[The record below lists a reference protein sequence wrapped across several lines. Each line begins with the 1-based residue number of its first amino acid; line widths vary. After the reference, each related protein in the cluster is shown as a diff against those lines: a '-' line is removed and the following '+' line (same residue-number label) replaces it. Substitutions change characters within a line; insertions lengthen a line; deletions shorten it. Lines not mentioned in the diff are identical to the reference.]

1 MVNIGENL
9 VRTTYISEMLY
20 DVSALV
26 TFSLRRPTRFSLKIF
41 QQNNTILQRLERVQ
55 RVRSIHISSVRELQ
69 KKRPQ
74 HKVLAA
80 IEESKYNPVDSKT
93 GNVSF
98 VKFQR
103 LVLIMLLANC
113 LIFMGAE
120 HVAPEEMKK
129 VIEEEKSV
137 VIGSFKFWWGVR
149 SKQKEGQATLEQGP
163 KNGSKE
169 YKSPLSEK

>member
-1 MVNIGENL
+1 
-9 VRTTYISEMLY
+9 MLY
-20 DVSALV
+20 DVSTLV
-26 TFSLRRPTRFSLKIF
+26 TFSLRCPARFSLKLVR
-41 QQNNTILQRLERVQ
+41 QNNTNLQRLERVQ
-55 RVRSIHISSVRELQ
+55 RIRSIHISSVRELQ

-103 LVLIMLLANC
+103 LVMVMLFANC

-137 VIGSFKFWWGVR
+137 VIGSFKFWRGVR
-149 SKQKEGQATLEQGP
+149 SKQKEGQATLEQEP
-163 KNGSKE
+163 KDGSKE